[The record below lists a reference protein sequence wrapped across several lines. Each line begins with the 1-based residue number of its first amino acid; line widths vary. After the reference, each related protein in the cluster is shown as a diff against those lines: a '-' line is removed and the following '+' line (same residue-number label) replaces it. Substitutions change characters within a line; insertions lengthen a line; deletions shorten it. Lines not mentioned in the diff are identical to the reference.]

1 MRLTHVTRTVLL
13 NSETW
18 VINFELSTTQDFFD
32 VPLAKVYLKTK
43 FQIWSIHLGPLQL
56 KNCKADFQLCFMP
69 ILSRSVEEQ

>member
-18 VINFELSTTQDFFD
+18 VINSELSTTQDFFD

-43 FQIWSIHLGPLQL
+43 FQIWSIHWASC
-56 KNCKADFQLCFMP
+56 N
-69 ILSRSVEEQ
+69 